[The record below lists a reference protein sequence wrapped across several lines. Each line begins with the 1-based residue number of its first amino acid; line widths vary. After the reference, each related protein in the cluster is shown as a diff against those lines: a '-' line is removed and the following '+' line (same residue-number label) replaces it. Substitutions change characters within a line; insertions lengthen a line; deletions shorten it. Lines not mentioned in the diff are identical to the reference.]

1 MKIGFS
7 VADITPELGIYLTGY
22 GHPERLANNIH
33 LPLEATVMVLE
44 EAGRTAAV
52 IGMDWCFVDK
62 IITDEIRKAI
72 HAATQIEE
80 KHIILCC
87 SHTHSAP
94 HTTHRRTLGRVSV
107 DPESKGVKYALAQ
120 APVIARAVKS
130 AQSNLRECKAG
141 FARTKT
147 ETGVSRRGTDE
158 YGNVC
163 DFIEDPDLMYDSNM
177 TVAYFRDAETDEDLG
192 ILVHASAH
200 NTATGITKDITS
212 DWCGVMKKRL
222 RDKYSVPVIFVNG
235 GFGDVGPRT
244 NRWFKGSTRSGF
256 CAGAGGGIISAE
268 EVGLRA
274 ASDALRA
281 LEDIRDF
288 RSDLPLG
295 IHVGE
300 LRLPQEL
307 PLSEA
312 QAKAC
317 EFGEDDTR
325 YHIYKRV
332 AEAWKLPP
340 EPELVEEQTLISFGP
355 LALVPFPFEVFSIFS
370 LRLRKYGPF
379 EYTLAVGNTNGSYGY
394 LPDRGAF
401 AMGGYEPYCLAALR
415 TYVIKPE
422 AGDLAVVQSLAA
434 LREMKRD

>member
-1 MKIGFS
+1 MKIGF
-7 VADITPELGIYLTGY
+7 AICDITPELGIYLTGY
-22 GHPERLANNIH
+22 GHPERLADNVH
-33 LPLEATVMVLE
+33 LPLEASIMVLE
-44 EAGRTAAV
+44 ESGNSAAV
-52 IGMDWCFVDK
+52 VSLDWCFIDG
-62 IITDEIRKAI
+62 IITQEIRKAI
-72 HAATQIEE
+72 NAQTSIPE

-87 SHTHSAP
+87 THTHSAP
-94 HTTHRRTLGRVSV
+94 HTTHRRTLGRTSV

-120 APVIARAVKS
+120 ASVIAQAVKE

-141 FARTKT
+141 FAHTKT

-158 YGNVC
+158 NGNVC
-163 DFIEDPDLMYDSNM
+163 DFIEDPDFICDKNM
-177 TVAYFRDAETDEDLG
+177 TVAYFRDAETDEDMG
-192 ILVHASAH
+192 IFIHASAH
-200 NTATGITKDITS
+200 NTSMGITKDISS
-212 DWCGVMKKRL
+212 DWCGVMKSRL
-222 RDKYSVPVIFVNG
+222 RDKYFVPVVFVNG

-244 NRWFKGSTRSGF
+244 NRWFKGSTRAGF
-256 CAGAGGGIISAE
+256 SAGAGSGIKSVE

-288 RSDLPLG
+288 RSDLPLN
-295 IHVGE
+295 IQVGE

-307 PLSEA
+307 PMNEA
-312 QAKAC
+312 QSKAC

-355 LALVPFPFEVFSIFS
+355 VALVPFPFEVFSIFS

-394 LPDRGAF
+394 LPDRGSF

-415 TYVIKPE
+415 AYVIKPE

-434 LREMKRD
+434 LRKMKRD